1 MDIPDTFLD
10 KDDMR
15 KLTGFAHRLP
25 QIAAL
30 KRMGI
35 PFFVN
40 GRGWAIV
47 ARAAIEGRIPAAAAT
62 SEPKTPWVPR
72 VLKVA

>member
-1 MDIPDTFLD
+1 MDTPDTFLD
-10 KDDMR
+10 KADMR
-15 KLTGFAHRLP
+15 TLTGFAHRLP
-25 QIAAL
+25 QITAL

-47 ARAAIEGRIPAAAAT
+47 SRTAVEGRIPSVAAAET
-62 SEPKTPWVPR
+62 KQPWVPR
-72 VLKVA
+72 VLRTA

>member
-1 MDIPDTFLD
+1 MDTPDTFLD

-47 ARAAIEGRIPAAAAT
+47 ARAAIEGRMPTHAT
-62 SEPKTPWVPR
+62 SEPKKAWVPR
-72 VLKVA
+72 VLRTA